1 MYPLRAPSP
10 SRSVSVLRLA
20 ISTRLYRPKIMF
32 SPMAALEGNH
42 LRLLDA
48 LSTHEG
54 PSSSS
59 LRAFTAAAKI
69 KSAD

>member
-1 MYPLRAPSP
+1 MYPLREPSP
-10 SRSVSVLRLA
+10 SRSVSVDSVLRLA

-48 LSTHEG
+48 LSTHE
-54 PSSSS
+54 
-59 LRAFTAAAKI
+59 I
-69 KSAD
+69 KSTD